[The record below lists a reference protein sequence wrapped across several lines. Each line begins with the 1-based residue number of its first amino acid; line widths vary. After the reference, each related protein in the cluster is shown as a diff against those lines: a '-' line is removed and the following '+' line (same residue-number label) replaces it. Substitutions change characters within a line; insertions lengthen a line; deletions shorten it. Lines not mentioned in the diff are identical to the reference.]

1 MNYKILFLIVLF
13 SAFGDVTPYL
23 INHVHPSGNPIPS
36 EKDVELLKVLQE
48 IQKANDMPIQT
59 SSQIIPISLPN
70 TKFNINSKTLGQ

>member
-13 SAFGDVTPYL
+13 SAFGNVTPYL

-48 IQKANDMPIQT
+48 KQKANDMPIQT
-59 SSQIIPISLPN
+59 SSQSVPISIPIS
-70 TKFNINSKTLGQ
+70 KFNINTKTLGE